1 MESFSSELL
10 RGSLDLMVLSVLRN
24 EPQYGY
30 VIQQSLKQATK
41 DRINIQA
48 GTLYPIL
55 HRLESQKLVKAKWDT
70 TTGRRRKWYELTR
83 AGQRRLSQQ
92 AHDWNEYAECLRNI
106 LAPVLNGA
114 SGLEGKAANPESA

>member
-10 RGSLDLMVLSVLRN
+10 RGSLDLMILTILRT

-30 VIQQSLKQATK
+30 VIQQSLKLATQ

-55 HRLESQKLVKAKWDT
+55 HRLESKKLVKAKWDSS
-70 TTGRRRKWYELTR
+70 TGRRRKWYELTKT
-83 AGQRRLSQQ
+83 GQRRLTQQ
-92 AHDWNEYAECLRNI
+92 AHDWNEYAQCLRNI
-106 LAPVLNGA
+106 LAPVL
-114 SGLEGKAANPESA
+114 EANPISGATKPA